1 MGAKMSEEEQVKE
14 IDFKKMKVKYQK
26 KQLQAT

>member
-1 MGAKMSEEEQVKE
+1 MGSKMSEEEQAKE
-14 IDFKKMKVKYQK
+14 IDFKRMKVKYQK